1 MPQHRFQLLSGFN
14 RLHGLVDKA
23 QVRRQ
28 HLIHTC
34 FIYNL
39 TSVSLTDERS
49 MVFSP
54 CRIGF
59 GFHEGQRVTN
69 GPWYILFM
77 IMHHYCW
84 IWTDRT
90 PTRSLT
96 PPVACCKCLRHT
108 SPIDAGYD
116 ASYWNRWILQIQG
129 PVEHFSSHSIVVKR
143 TTFLSKWKL
152 PRPSKYHR
160 SDDTPAQT

>member
-1 MPQHRFQLLSGFN
+1 M
-14 RLHGLVDKA
+14 
-23 QVRRQ
+23 
-28 HLIHTC
+28 
-34 FIYNL
+34 
-39 TSVSLTDERS
+39 
-49 MVFSP
+49 
-54 CRIGF
+54 
-59 GFHEGQRVTN
+59 TN
-69 GPWYILFM
+69 GPWYILF
-77 IMHHYCW
+77 MHHYCW

-143 TTFLSKWKL
+143 TTLLSKWKL
-152 PRPSKYHR
+152 PRPSKCHR
-160 SDDTPAQT
+160 SDDTLAQTSKEAGQLRFDFGGGDVTPSGATLIFKRSCRGCCCGELKEISRALQRSI

>member
-1 MPQHRFQLLSGFN
+1 MPRHRFQLLSGFN
-14 RLHGLVDKA
+14 RPHGIVDKA

-28 HLIHTC
+28 HFIHTH

-39 TSVSLTDERS
+39 TSVSSTDERS
-49 MVFSP
+49 MEFLP

-59 GFHEGQRVTN
+59 GFREGQKDKQTTVHSFQAPRLLELDK
-69 GPWYILFM
+69 P
-77 IMHHYCW
+77 YC
-84 IWTDRT
+84 I

-96 PPVACCKCLRHT
+96 PPVACCKRLRHT

-116 ASYWNRWILQIQG
+116 ASYWNGWILQIQG

-143 TTFLSKWKL
+143 TTLLSKWKL
-152 PRPSKYHR
+152 PRPSKCHG
-160 SDDTPAQT
+160 SDDTLAQT